1 MMMPKADNDQP
12 ERTEIVNPIAS
23 ALSKIVDRNAA
34 TPEHVYRLAVIVE
47 GLLDHLDDPD
57 GLHTIRG
64 ELRALINDLSQSI
77 PGKKGK

>member
-1 MMMPKADNDQP
+1 MMMSKAENEQP
-12 ERTEIVNPIAS
+12 ERTEIVNPIAN

-77 PGKKGK
+77 PGKQGK